1 MYSFDNNIYYNP
13 EEFGYEVVKD
23 IELDDEP
30 WQFHLLV
37 IWRDD
42 NGNLVYGVDM
52 GCSCPSPF
60 EYQGPDDLIPYS
72 YGEVEELI
80 RGLYN
85 YDRRQL
91 TLEEHLD
98 WLRRNLTSA

>member
-42 NGNLVYGVDM
+42 NGNLVWGTDS

-60 EYQGPDDLIPYS
+60 EDHKPEDLEPYDRQVVQEYVRSRYS
-72 YGEVEELI
+72 YE
-80 RGLYN
+80 
-85 YDRRQL
+85 RRQL
-91 TLEEHLD
+91 TLEEHLGS
-98 WLRRNLTSA
+98 LP